1 MEMYRDLT
9 CLYLIN
15 LDPKCRSGATEGIR
29 QKDEERRDGEEQL
42 GQWIPCRS
50 IPFSL
55 PPTRAVGDPCAGRV
69 SHHPSISLPA
79 RLKLFRQG

>member
-15 LDPKCRSGATEGIR
+15 LDPKCRSGATERIR
-29 QKDEERRDGEEQL
+29 QKDEEEEQL

-50 IPFSL
+50 IPFPSHQ
-55 PPTRAVGDPCAGRV
+55 PGRWVIRALGESVII
-69 SHHPSISLPA
+69 HSIHLLPA